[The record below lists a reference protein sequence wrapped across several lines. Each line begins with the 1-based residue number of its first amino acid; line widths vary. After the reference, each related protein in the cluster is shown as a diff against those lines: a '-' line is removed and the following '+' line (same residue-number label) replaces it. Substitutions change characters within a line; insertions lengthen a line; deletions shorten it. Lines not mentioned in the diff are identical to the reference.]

1 MCIELTKEEI
11 KLTRMLLEEEI
22 EQINELINN
31 SNGNDKEELISQAN
45 MMKAIIAKL

>member
-1 MCIELTKEEI
+1 MHIELTKDEARLT
-11 KLTRMLLEEEI
+11 KLLLEEEI

-31 SNGNDKEELISQAN
+31 SDDKDKEDLISQVN